1 LLTVHVLRCRAG
13 KLYRFRALHLW
24 AADEQAD
31 YFSADV
37 KYLSFDSLSG
47 VAASEDES
55 PLVSHILARDEFSRE
70 LWAAIGIA
78 KVLDRVLVLP
88 RFNCFCDRYWYPIL
102 PQCRLPG
109 SQPFKST
116 QACPLDQ
123 IIDVGAFMGKD
134 FIVDTRVDGFLEH
147 PSAAQLV
154 ASKKIFDTPFSGC
167 LTPSQAKESLAA
179 SESVLHV
186 SGGVKGLFCGFPS
199 GSRDAS
205 ALDRDVSRLFK
216 GDWCCHQN
224 GSMPFA
230 AHAPVEASEA
240 GALDAGPA
248 ADVDTI
254 RRAKEVWALT
264 APERDKWQA
273 RIFGVR
279 FEEGTAMSEH
289 NHYAC

>member
-1 LLTVHVLRCRAG
+1 M
-13 KLYRFRALHLW
+13 
-24 AADEQAD
+24 
-31 YFSADV
+31 
-37 KYLSFDSLSG
+37 
-47 VAASEDES
+47 
-55 PLVSHILARDEFSRE
+55 
-70 LWAAIGIA
+70 
-78 KVLDRVLVLP
+78 LDRVLVLP
-88 RFNCFCDRYWYPIL
+88 RFNCFCDRYWYPY
-102 PQCRLPG
+102 CRCVVFPD
-109 SQPFKST
+109 QPFKST

-123 IIDVGAFMGKD
+123 IIDVGAFWERTSSLTLAWMA
-134 FIVDTRVDGFLEH
+134 FWSIQCR
-147 PSAAQLV
+147 SARRV
-154 ASKKIFDTPFSGC
+154 ASSTRRLLDPVS
-167 LTPSQAKESLAA
+167 
-179 SESVLHV
+179 SEGVSRRFRVGVARVRRCQGPVLRLPI
-186 SGGVKGLFCGFPS
+186 GKP
-199 GSRDAS
+199 RRS

-273 RIFGVR
+273 RIFCVR
-279 FEEGTAMSEH
+279 FEEGTGMSEH